1 MSNSRFIAWTV
12 WLIVSIFY
20 AYQYVLRV
28 MPNILIE
35 DIMGRFHMGASA
47 FGQFSG
53 VYYIGYALMHL
64 PIGIMLDR
72 FGPRKVMVG
81 SILLSALGLVPL
93 LFTDYLAY
101 PILGRFLMGLGSSG
115 AILGVFKII
124 RLSFDESKFARMLSL
139 SVMIGLV
146 GAIYGGGPV
155 SYMKG
160 EFGYNTVLATFIVM
174 GLVLSLFAY
183 ILIPPSQ
190 KGESRPILSDIKQV
204 FGNKRVLM
212 TCFFAGLMVGPLEG
226 FADVWGTVFLKKV
239 FHFDSSLASSLP
251 SLIFIGMCFGSPILS
266 YIAEKTENY
275 LLTIVGAG
283 IIMAS
288 GFISL
293 LMGPMDVMVVS
304 IYFVLIGVCS
314 AYQIIAIYKAST
326 YVKEEVA
333 GLTTAAAN
341 MIIMVFGYLF
351 HSIIGTLVSAYGGPD
366 APLALKA
373 GITAIPVALAIGSVG
388 FIYLWRL
395 DVVKVKAE

>member
-1 MSNSRFIAWTV
+1 M
-12 WLIVSIFY
+12 IVSIFY

-81 SILLSALGLVPL
+81 SILLSAFGLVPL
-93 LFTDYLAY
+93 LMTDHLAY

-124 RLSFDESKFARMLSL
+124 RLSFEEARFARMLSL
-139 SVMIGLV
+139 SVMVGLV

-155 SYMKG
+155 SYMKS
-160 EFGYNTVLATFIVM
+160 ELGYNAVLTTFIAM
-174 GLVLSLFAY
+174 GLALALFAY
-183 ILIPPSQ
+183 FLIPPSQ

-251 SLIFIGMCFGSPILS
+251 SLMFIGMCFGSPILS
-266 YIAEKTENY
+266 FIAEKTESY

-283 IIMAS
+283 IVMAS

-293 LMGPMDVMVVS
+293 LIGPMDVMIVS
-304 IYFVLIGVCS
+304 IYFVLIGICS
-314 AYQIIAIYKAST
+314 AYQILAIYKAST
-326 YVKEEVA
+326 FVKEEVA

-351 HSIIGTLVSAYGGPD
+351 HSVIGSLVSQYGG
-366 APLALKA
+366 AESSYALKV
-373 GITAIPVALAIGSVG
+373 GIAAIPVALAFGSCG
-388 FIYLWRL
+388 FIALWRMEKQ
-395 DVVKVKAE
+395 VATAK